1 MIAMEDSFLKTGDVA
16 KFFGVTLRT
25 IKNWR
30 QLGKLVPV
38 KINEHGHY
46 LYSSS
51 QVEVYKKILI
61 AQNSN
66 KAKDKFSTTSAQK
79 PQKNLTKIEPKKAV
93 AKTSATKTDQ
103 QKNKSYGN
111 LLQGKPTNALATSSG
126 KKLKPNL
133 ADNVTVLNDNVQIV
147 IEQFSNVKLNVPT
160 LKVLDA
166 CILKLTQHFPHG
178 TDVSDETLVK
188 YKNVKVTADEYM
200 EMTGIKDRKQAYE
213 QLKAAMN
220 TLYRISFEWDDKAY
234 VKGKKKDV
242 HYKMRLAESLEET
255 TETENCPIPHGKSK
269 EFDGYIVLSFSMKMA
284 RYFATAYIMPYP
296 YKLLT
301 INSHNNPHSYF
312 IGRKLALHYNMNIGK
327 ANSNRISV
335 KSLIATIP
343 DLPKYQDF
351 QKGKEH
357 ITQQIIQPFERDLIA
372 LQDKYGILKSWRYCN
387 SGGEPITDAQVEKY
401 NYDTWIE
408 WLVEFELDD
417 YPDQSERI
425 IERKLAL
432 LSSSKSK

>member
-1 MIAMEDSFLKTGDVA
+1 MEDSFLKTGDVA

-38 KINEHGHY
+38 KINEHGHF

-178 TDVSDETLVK
+178 TNVTDETLVK
-188 YKNVKVTADEYM
+188 YKNVKISTDEYM
-200 EMTGIKDRKQAYE
+200 EMTRLVNRQKAYA
-213 QLKAAMN
+213 QLEAAMD
-220 TLYRISFEWDDKAY
+220 TLYRISFEWDDKIY
-234 VKGKKKDV
+234 IKHKEKDI
-242 HYKMRLAESLEET
+242 HYKMRLAESLKSVK
-255 TETENCPIPHGKSK
+255 ENDRKINPQTGKS
-269 EFDGYIVLSFSMKMA
+269 EFIFARGIFTLSLSMDMA
-284 RYFATAYIMPYP
+284 RYFASAYVMPYP

-312 IGRKLALHYNMNIGK
+312 IGRKLALHHNMNIGK

-335 KSLIATIP
+335 RSLIATIP
-343 DLPKYQDF
+343 ELPKYDEIMSEARQ
-351 QKGKEH
+351 
-357 ITQQIIQPFERDLIA
+357 ITKRIIQPFERDLIA

-408 WLVEFELDD
+408 WLVEFVLDD

>member
-1 MIAMEDSFLKTGDVA
+1 MKTGDVA

-38 KINEHGHY
+38 KINEHGHF

-79 PQKNLTKIEPKKAV
+79 PQKNLPKTEPKKAV

-166 CILKLTQHFPHG
+166 CILKLTQH
-178 TDVSDETLVK
+178 
-188 YKNVKVTADEYM
+188 
-200 EMTGIKDRKQAYE
+200 
-213 QLKAAMN
+213 
-220 TLYRISFEWDDKAY
+220 
-234 VKGKKKDV
+234 
-242 HYKMRLAESLEET
+242 
-255 TETENCPIPHGKSK
+255 
-269 EFDGYIVLSFSMKMA
+269 
-284 RYFATAYIMPYP
+284 
-296 YKLLT
+296 LLMS
-301 INSHNNPHSYF
+301 IW
-312 IGRKLALHYNMNIGK
+312 K
-327 ANSNRISV
+327 
-335 KSLIATIP
+335 
-343 DLPKYQDF
+343 
-351 QKGKEH
+351 
-357 ITQQIIQPFERDLIA
+357 
-372 LQDKYGILKSWRYCN
+372 
-387 SGGEPITDAQVEKY
+387 
-401 NYDTWIE
+401 
-408 WLVEFELDD
+408 
-417 YPDQSERI
+417 
-425 IERKLAL
+425 
-432 LSSSKSK
+432 